1 MDFGTANVGFT
12 ASGLTLPYSSVSGGS
27 TGNGIGAE
35 SNGQETNIVI
45 PVILDG
51 KQIGEASYKYIRK
64 KERMVGA

>member
-1 MDFGTANVGFT
+1 MDFGTASVGFT
-12 ASGLTLPYSSVSGGS
+12 ASGLTLPYSSVYAGS
-27 TGNGIGAE
+27 LGNGIGAE
-35 SNGQETNIVI
+35 NGGQETNIVI